1 MLKCTLL
8 LHSTEHSVR
17 INNAYFIPKFYRLGF
32 LCSNSLKINTANLV
46 RYIFQWLG
54 LGAVVGILSGSASA
68 IFLILLDWATEYREA
83 HLWLL
88 ALLPLAGF
96 CIGYVYHH
104 YGANSVKG
112 NNLLLEE
119 LYQHKQPIPLRMTP
133 LVLFG
138 TIFTHLF
145 GGSAGREGTAVQMG
159 GSLAD
164 QLQKWFP
171 EKFNPENRRILLIC
185 GVAGGFASVFGTPL
199 AGAIFSLEWMLTR
212 QFRWKSLLPAFWTA
226 WVADW
231 VCEWGWGVGH
241 IAYSIPDIP
250 PHSFSNLVWIIP
262 AGLAFGLAARLF
274 SQFGHWIGDIFQKY
288 IAYPPI
294 RPVIGGVVLAAIF
307 YITGAFEYAGL
318 GVPRIVEAFENP
330 VPWHDFLAKIG
341 LTGLTLGSGFKGGEV
356 TPLFFTG
363 ATLGNALSGWIP
375 LPLALLAGCG
385 FVGVFSGATNTP
397 LACTVMGMEL
407 FGYEAGVFL
416 GLACLVAYLASGKSS
431 IYSAQKY
438 DQKYPKL

>member
-1 MLKCTLL
+1 MNCSFSQQPTAHLGWVNIQIFISIFGIPSILFANLTLF
-8 LHSTEHSVR
+8 
-17 INNAYFIPKFYRLGF
+17 NFIP
-32 LCSNSLKINTANLV
+32 LV
-46 RYIFQWLG
+46 RYLSIWLG
-54 LGAVVGILSGSASA
+54 LGALVGILAGTASA
-68 IFLILLDWATEYREA
+68 LFLAFLSWATDFRES

-96 CIGYVYHH
+96 AIGYVYHH

-119 LYQHKQPIPLRMTP
+119 LYQSQHPIPLRMAP

-138 TIFTHLF
+138 TIITHLF

-164 QLQKWFP
+164 QLTKWFSLDA
-171 EKFNPENRRILLIC
+171 ESRRIILIC

-199 AGAIFSLEWMLTR
+199 AGAIFSLEWMLIR
-212 QFRWKSLLPAFWTA
+212 RFRPKSIFPAFWTA
-226 WVADW
+226 FVAHC
-231 VCEWGWGVGH
+231 VCELGWGIGH
-241 IAYSIPDIP
+241 THYAIPEIAA
-250 PHSFSNLVWIIP
+250 HTLTNLLWIIP
-262 AGLAFGLAARLF
+262 AGIAFGLAARLF
-274 SQFGHWIGDIFQKY
+274 AETGHLMGDVFKKN
-288 IAYPPI
+288 IAYPPL
-294 RPVIGGVVLAAIF
+294 RPVVGGVLVAIIV
-307 YITGAFEYAGL
+307 YLTGAYTYIGL
-318 GVPRIVEAFENP
+318 GVPRIVEAFETP
-330 VPWHDFLAKIG
+330 LPWYDFLAKTG

-363 ATLGNALSGWIP
+363 ATLGNALSVWIP

-407 FGYEAGVFL
+407 FGYEAGIYL
-416 GLACLVAYLASGKSS
+416 GLACLTAFIFSGRGS
-431 IYSAQKY
+431 IYSAQQVGWK
-438 DQKYPKL
+438 KILP